1 MFQQRPMPPMPSRGF
16 QPQRMQMGGQP
27 FSNQSFG
34 NQQARGFG
42 PPRSFQPFGQQMG
55 PFSSQFGPPGFGGQ
69 QFGAQ
74 QFGQQFG
81 QQAMGRGGGIRGILS
96 RFLPGGGQG
105 AASAANAAQGL
116 QGITNPANLSSMLGN
131 VQKVLG
137 MAQQVTP
144 MVQQYGPLVRNLPAM
159 IKIYSELKGGGSGDA
174 ESTESNAE
182 NTSAEVS
189 SAAPFDADTSV
200 TSPPKA
206 AVKEEQ
212 VKAPA
217 VKGASAPKLYI

>member
-1 MFQQRPMPPMPSRGF
+1 
-16 QPQRMQMGGQP
+16 MQMGGQP
-27 FSNQSFG
+27 FSNQPFG

-42 PPRSFQPFGQQMG
+42 PTRSFQPFRQQTG

-69 QFGAQ
+69 QFG
-74 QFGQQFG
+74 
-81 QQAMGRGGGIRGILS
+81 QQAMGRGGGIKGILS

-105 AASAANAAQGL
+105 AANAAQGL

-159 IKIYSELKGGGSGDA
+159 IKIYSELKGGGPSDE
-174 ESTESNAE
+174 ESTGSDVE
-182 NTSAEVS
+182 NSSSDVSA
-189 SAAPFDADTSV
+189 SAPSDGDTV
-200 TSPPKA
+200 VIDSPKKE
-206 AVKEEQ
+206 VKEEME
-212 VKAPA
+212 KAPS
-217 VKGASAPKLYI
+217 VKGASVPKLYI

>member
-27 FSNQSFG
+27 FSNQPFG

-42 PPRSFQPFGQQMG
+42 PTRSFQPFRQQMG

-69 QFGAQ
+69 QFG
-74 QFGQQFG
+74 
-81 QQAMGRGGGIRGILS
+81 QQAMGRGGGIKGILS

-105 AASAANAAQGL
+105 AANAAQGL

-159 IKIYSELKGGGSGDA
+159 IKIYSELKGGGSSVE
-174 ESTESNAE
+174 ESTGSDGSEESNTASDV
-182 NTSAEVS
+182 SA
-189 SAAPFDADTSV
+189 SAPSDADTAV
-200 TSPPKA
+200 IESPKKTEKEGMEKA
-206 AVKEEQ
+206 A
-212 VKAPA
+212 P

>member
-27 FSNQSFG
+27 FSNQPFG

-42 PPRSFQPFGQQMG
+42 PTRSFQPFGQQMG

-69 QFGAQ
+69 QFG
-74 QFGQQFG
+74 
-81 QQAMGRGGGIRGILS
+81 QQAMGRGGIKGILS

-159 IKIYSELKGGGSGDA
+159 IKIYSELKGGGPSDE
-174 ESTESNAE
+174 ESTGSDVESTGSDVE
-182 NTSAEVS
+182 NSSSDVSA
-189 SAAPFDADTSV
+189 SAPSDGDTV
-200 TSPPKA
+200 VIDSPKK
-206 AVKEEQ
+206 AVKEEME
-212 VKAPA
+212 KAPP

>member
-27 FSNQSFG
+27 FSNQPFG

-42 PPRSFQPFGQQMG
+42 PTRSFQPFGQQMG

-69 QFGAQ
+69 QFG
-74 QFGQQFG
+74 
-81 QQAMGRGGGIRGILS
+81 QQAMGRGGGIKGILS

-105 AASAANAAQGL
+105 AANAAQGL

-144 MVQQYGPLVRNLPAM
+144 MIQQYGPLVRNLPAM
-159 IKIYSELKGGGSGDA
+159 IKIYSELKGGGSSVE
-174 ESTESNAE
+174 ESTGSDGSDESNTASDV
-182 NTSAEVS
+182 SA
-189 SAAPFDADTSV
+189 SAQSDADTAV
-200 TSPPKA
+200 IESPKKTVKEGMEKA
-206 AVKEEQ
+206 A
-212 VKAPA
+212 P
-217 VKGASAPKLYI
+217 VKGVSAPKLYI